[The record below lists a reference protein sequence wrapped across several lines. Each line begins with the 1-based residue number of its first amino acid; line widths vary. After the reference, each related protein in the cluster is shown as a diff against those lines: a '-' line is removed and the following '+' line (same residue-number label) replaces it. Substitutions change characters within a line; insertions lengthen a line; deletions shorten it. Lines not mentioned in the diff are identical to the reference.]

1 METLGDQPVV
11 VAQGQE
17 MKDFVPVPKFLRRD
31 PNLAAIQNAISE
43 TVANGTGLASI
54 TPKTRHVIRTE
65 PVVMTDG
72 RTHAIHVWSG
82 PADVEP
88 PERPIPGPFKWDL
101 TAGVVTD
108 SVEAL
113 TNAGM
118 DPATEQTQG
127 RVFSDDMPHREFNR
141 DEAKVLAL
149 IIDPQPDRAVC
160 AQWDLTDDLGNV
172 RRLGFVLRT
181 ALEVAEDGGE
191 HVVLRGTNLAGDS
204 DDSIEPFGGVTQRV
218 LNALSQPGEHRA
230 LFDFHSR
237 RILKWFDDPCP
248 YFHWRSGLTPHPED
262 PLLDEA
268 TVDELANGAVCRV
281 LRLPGSDGEW
291 IPLHLTLSRV
301 KIDRGI
307 YGGLVTV
314 RLPSARELAEA
325 GLEPPAAAGD

>member
-1 METLGDQPVV
+1 M
-11 VAQGQE
+11 
-17 MKDFVPVPKFLRRD
+17 
-31 PNLAAIQNAISE
+31 
-43 TVANGTGLASI
+43 
-54 TPKTRHVIRTE
+54 
-65 PVVMTDG
+65 
-72 RTHAIHVWSG
+72 
-82 PADVEP
+82 
-88 PERPIPGPFKWDL
+88 
-101 TAGVVTD
+101 
-108 SVEAL
+108 
-113 TNAGM
+113 
-118 DPATEQTQG
+118 
-127 RVFSDDMPHREFNR
+127 
-141 DEAKVLAL
+141 
-149 IIDPQPDRAVC
+149 
-160 AQWDLTDDLGNV
+160 

-204 DDSIEPFGGVTQRV
+204 DDSIEPFGGVTQRPQRPV
-218 LNALSQPGEHRA
+218 PTRRTPGIVRLSQPAHPQVV
-230 LFDFHSR
+230 R
-237 RILKWFDDPCP
+237 RPVPVFPLAERID
-248 YFHWRSGLTPHPED
+248 SAPED